1 MTKKSKSKTPA
12 IEIVRLSREEINAEA
27 QSNLKLEISRMVEES
42 VREAMSGKGA
52 ELQPFFGSN
61 EVAYE
66 IKRRQTVHEQN
77 KFSYFFED
85 WGCMICGTRKK
96 AHRSCGMCLACH
108 TRIRQRIIGSLRKRQ
123 PPKDSIQPTFM
134 DNVRMAREALNPA
147 TTPTSHTAM
156 NRSEKGEPPSTHAF
170 QPQTMANPRR
180 CNFERSANTVN
191 AAAGPSLASTWTLV
205 SAGPKRNARSL
216 IV

>member
-27 QSNLKLEISRMVEES
+27 QTNLKLEIARMVDES
-42 VREAMSGKGA
+42 VREALSGKGT
-52 ELQPFFGSN
+52 ELQPFFGSK

-85 WGCMICGTRKK
+85 WGCMICGTRK
-96 AHRSCGMCLACH
+96 ARHYGCGMCQPCYLRTKERLKA
-108 TRIRQRIIGSLRKRQ
+108 SLRKHQ

-134 DNVRMAREALNPA
+134 DNVRMAREALAPGANNPA
-147 TTPTSHTAM
+147 ETPKP
-156 NRSEKGEPPSTHAF
+156 RSK
-170 QPQTMANPRR
+170 
-180 CNFERSANTVN
+180 
-191 AAAGPSLASTWTLV
+191 
-205 SAGPKRNARSL
+205 K
-216 IV
+216 